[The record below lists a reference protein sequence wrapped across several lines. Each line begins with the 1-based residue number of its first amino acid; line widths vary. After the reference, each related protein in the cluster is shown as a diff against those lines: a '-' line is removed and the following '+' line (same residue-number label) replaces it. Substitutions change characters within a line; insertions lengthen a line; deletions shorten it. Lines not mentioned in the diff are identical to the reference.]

1 MVQGTDESLCA
12 KGLDKIEHNEL
23 NIVFNKNGHKLKGP
37 SVAVPSLGLKVAA
50 AFLLLHSIT
59 CDGVGFA
66 TGRNN

>member
-12 KGLDKIEHNEL
+12 KGLDKIEYNEL

-50 AFLLLHSIT
+50 AFRYYIQ
-59 CDGVGFA
+59 
-66 TGRNN
+66 